1 MTYEAD
7 IHGPLSP
14 NPQAPFPDHPFTD
27 HLFKDRQYTDAQY
40 KDRQYTDSQYKD
52 RQYTDQQ
59 YTDQENHFP
68 SGSPYAHKKTA
79 IAFVDYEH
87 WFYSMHNHYNTIPDV
102 QSWYQELV
110 QKYDLKDVYIY
121 ADFSHEG
128 IAGQMN
134 NLRLITNN
142 IISTQNSDRS
152 RKDMSDIIILD
163 SMYQSV
169 IERPNI
175 ETWILFTGDGHFQ
188 SVVKFL
194 RQKCHKEV
202 IVYGVKNCF
211 SKWLMEAASSYVVV
225 PSESADVDP
234 VQSCMLDIIENF
246 IYLHNSTN
254 NQPVV
259 LTFHSVSTYIA
270 TKSKL
275 GLDFV
280 QQVLN
285 QMLDLGLV
293 ETHTSNV
300 RGKRTQ
306 TLEANWSKL
315 QAAGL
320 VDVDY

>member
-1 MTYEAD
+1 MTYKAD
-7 IHGPLSP
+7 IHGLLPN
-14 NPQAPFPDHPFTD
+14 NPQPPFQDHSFTD
-27 HLFKDRQYTDAQY
+27 HPY
-40 KDRQYTDSQYKD
+40 KDRQFKDHTYADPAFKD
-52 RQYTDQQ
+52 RSYTDQQ
-59 YTDQENHFP
+59 GHF
-68 SGSPYAHKKTA
+68 STGSPYPHKNTA

-87 WFYSMHNHYNTIPDV
+87 WFYSMHNHYNTVPDV
-102 QSWYQELV
+102 QSWYRELV

-225 PSESADVDP
+225 PSEGADVDP

-259 LTFHSVSTYIA
+259 LTFHNLSTYIA
-270 TKSKL
+270 EKGKL
-275 GLDFV
+275 DLAFV

-293 ETHTSNV
+293 ETHTTNV

-306 TLEANWSKL
+306 ILEANWPKL

>member
-7 IHGPLSP
+7 VHGLLPTNS
-14 NPQAPFPDHPFTD
+14 QAPFPDHPFTD
-27 HLFKDRQYTDAQY
+27 RPFKDRPYTDQ
-40 KDRQYTDSQYKD
+40 QYKD

-59 YTDQENHFP
+59 YKDRQYTDQQNHF
-68 SGSPYAHKKTA
+68 SPGNSYPHKKTA

-87 WFYSMHNHYNTIPDV
+87 WFYSMHNHYNTVPDV
-102 QSWYQELV
+102 QSWYRELV

-225 PSESADVDP
+225 PSENADVDP

-254 NQPVV
+254 NQPVI
-259 LTFHSVSTYIA
+259 LTFHGLSTYIA
-270 TKSKL
+270 EKGKL
-275 GLDFV
+275 DLAFV
-280 QQVLN
+280 QQVLK
-285 QMLDLGLV
+285 QMLDLGLI
-293 ETHTSNV
+293 ETHPSNV
-300 RGKRTQ
+300 RGKRVQ
-306 TLEANWSKL
+306 VLEANWPKL